1 MAQQQ
6 GAYGAYGA
14 YGANSGM
21 GVQASPM
28 PSPGRYMFYMHYTCA
43 HTFTHVTSH
52 ELHVRVYIETKRQT
66 NKTYTKEQGVDQSP
80 HILVILPCAYTFR
93 LSGRKKRPTPTSLIF
108 EDTYELL
115 SRTLS
120 LHLYHTQHGR
130 HVTGSRPGHP
140 GYQPVLDKSRHQ
152 LLRRSHMQLD
162 TCGTASLTSEA

>member
-1 MAQQQ
+1 VC
-6 GAYGAYGA
+6 AYIHMCYMCAYTLRLRG
-14 YGANSGM
+14 NRTRRT
-21 GVQASPM
+21 P
-28 PSPGRYMFYMHYTCA
+28 R
-43 HTFTHVTSH
+43 
-52 ELHVRVYIETKRQT
+52 
-66 NKTYTKEQGVDQSP
+66 NGVDQSP
-80 HILVILPCAYTFR
+80 PILVILPCAYTFR

-120 LHLYHTQHGR
+120 LHLSHARTQTHTQHGR

-152 LLRRSHMQLD
+152 LLRRSHMQFD